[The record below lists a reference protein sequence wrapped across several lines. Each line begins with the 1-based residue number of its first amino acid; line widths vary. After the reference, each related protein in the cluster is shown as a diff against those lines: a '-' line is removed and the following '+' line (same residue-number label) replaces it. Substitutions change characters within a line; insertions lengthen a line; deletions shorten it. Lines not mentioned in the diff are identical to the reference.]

1 MKIKINKKALSIL
14 LSSFILVASKTVAKI
29 TEQNNSVFALKNVN
43 IRLENSI
50 DSEKIGLF
58 KENEKAIR
66 LLSDDEWDLI
76 IYNNIIG
83 YVKNEFVA
91 PTNEKT
97 ENYKYEEKESKLY
110 TNVNLNI
117 RLKPDIESDK
127 IGRITKYSK
136 FSSIALVNDDW
147 YLIRYNNII
156 GFVKAEYVKE
166 EKYSATDFYYLSNS
180 SLLYDENGNIIKTI
194 EKCEIV
200 NIISYKENYS
210 LVETD
215 KYIGYIA
222 NEDIKKAPIK
232 FVEVDI
238 DDQKVRLYDDNKILI
253 ESNIVTGSE
262 NTPTRVGSYYIYS
275 KETDRY
281 LKGPGYN
288 SHVNFWMP
296 FDGGIGLH
304 DASWRN
310 KFGDKIYIRNGSH
323 GCVNMSY
330 DTAEFIYENTD
341 VGTKVLVHK

>member
-29 TEQNNSVFALKNVN
+29 TEQNNSVVALKNVN

-127 IGRITKYSK
+127 IGRIPKYSK

-147 YLIRYNNII
+147 YLIRYNKVI

-194 EKCEIV
+194 EKYEIV

-222 NEDIKKAPIK
+222 NEDIKKAPMK
-232 FVEVDI
+232 FIEVDI
-238 DDQKVRLYDDNKILI
+238 
-253 ESNIVTGSE
+253 
-262 NTPTRVGSYYIYS
+262 
-275 KETDRY
+275 RY
-281 LKGPGYN
+281 
-288 SHVNFWMP
+288 
-296 FDGGIGLH
+296 
-304 DASWRN
+304 
-310 KFGDKIYIRNGSH
+310 
-323 GCVNMSY
+323 
-330 DTAEFIYENTD
+330 
-341 VGTKVLVHK
+341 